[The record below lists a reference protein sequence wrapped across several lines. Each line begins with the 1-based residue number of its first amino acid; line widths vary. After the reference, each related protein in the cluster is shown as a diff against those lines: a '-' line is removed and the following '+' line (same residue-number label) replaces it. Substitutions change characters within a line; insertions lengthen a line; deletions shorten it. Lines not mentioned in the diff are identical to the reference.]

1 MHREVMSAPEP
12 LLVDHININSLDN
25 RKANLRLATG
35 MQNNWNT
42 RKGFNKGTSKYKG
55 VGWNRQRKKWRATLC
70 NNSGKIHLGYFD
82 NEKEAA
88 KAYDKAA
95 LEYRGEFAVLNDA

>member
-55 VGWNRQRKKWRATLC
+55 VGWIKKTKKWRARFRC
-70 NNSGKIHLGYFD
+70 NHKAVHLGSFD
-82 NEKEAA
+82 DEKEAA
-88 KAYDKAA
+88 RAYNKAISE
-95 LEYRGEFAVLNDA
+95 LRGEFAVLNDV